1 MASALRVL
9 KDVFGYDGFRDGQEQ
24 AVRAILQGRDV
35 LAVMPTGA
43 GKSIC
48 YQLPALLLPGVT
60 LVVSPLISLMQDQV
74 SALVQSGVRAAY
86 LNTSLTPGQMRRALQ
101 NACAGMY
108 RIIYVAPER
117 LLTPAMSQL
126 LCSVPVPLVAVDEAH
141 CVSQWGQDFRPGYL
155 DIARFIQGMPRRP
168 IVAAFTATATREVSR
183 DIRELLQ
190 LHNPVCVQTGYDR
203 ANLFFEVRRP
213 RDKDAELLGLM
224 DELNARNA
232 CGIVYCST
240 RRNVEDVAAMLRA
253 HGYRAAGYHA
263 GMDDEQR
270 MCAQAAFVNGEANVI
285 VATNAF
291 GMGIDKSDVSFV
303 VHYNLPKDMES
314 YYQEAGRA
322 GRDGSPARCVL
333 LYERKDV
340 ATARF
345 LIERSEHGPAQEGGE
360 MQARALERLRR
371 MTLYATAHECLRAM
385 ILSYFG
391 ESAPRRCGNCGNC
404 DHRPAEAQRRM
415 KRRPED
421 GREPVGSDE
430 ALFERLV
437 RLRKREAQRLGVPAF
452 VVFSN
457 ATLLD
462 MSRKRPL
469 TMDALLQ
476 VSGVGRQKMAQ
487 HGALFIREIDDFLA
501 GR

>member
-1 MASALRVL
+1 
-9 KDVFGYDGFRDGQEQ
+9 
-24 AVRAILQGRDV
+24 
-35 LAVMPTGA
+35 
-43 GKSIC
+43 
-48 YQLPALLLPGVT
+48 
-60 LVVSPLISLMQDQV
+60 
-74 SALVQSGVRAAY
+74 
-86 LNTSLTPGQMRRALQ
+86 
-101 NACAGMY
+101 
-108 RIIYVAPER
+108 
-117 LLTPAMSQL
+117 
-126 LCSVPVPLVAVDEAH
+126 
-141 CVSQWGQDFRPGYL
+141 
-155 DIARFIQGMPRRP
+155 
-168 IVAAFTATATREVSR
+168 
-183 DIRELLQ
+183 
-190 LHNPVCVQTGYDR
+190 
-203 ANLFFEVRRP
+203 
-213 RDKDAELLGLM
+213 
-224 DELNARNA
+224 
-232 CGIVYCST
+232 
-240 RRNVEDVAAMLRA
+240 MLRA

-303 VHYNLPKDMES
+303 VHYNLPKDRES
-314 YYQEAGRA
+314 YSQEAGRA

-333 LYERKDV
+333 LYERTDV

-345 LIERSEHGPAQEGGE
+345 LLERSEHGPAQEGGE

-404 DHRPAEAQRRM
+404 DHRPAEAQRRT

-437 RLRKREAQRLGVPAF
+437 RLREREAQRLGVPAF

-487 HGALFIREIDDFLA
+487 QIKRGETTWNKMSL
-501 GR
+501 